1 MVPDPGAHAPARAAT
16 YDVTQVVSQ
25 GWHHQS
31 RPGRPPGPR
40 STGLKKSAGCS
51 QKSHA
56 GPLPTASIQPTLL
69 AVAACMPCSLRI
81 LVISPRQ
88 RLGGGREAAR
98 ASIQPQVKAV
108 MAGQATWPA
117 AAPAPG
123 LGGVSGRDGKIDP

>member
-56 GPLPTASIQPTLL
+56 GPLPAASIQPTL
-69 AVAACMPCSLRI
+69 

-88 RLGGGREAAR
+88 RLGGDGKLPEQAYNPRSKR
-98 ASIQPQVKAV
+98 SWRSKQP
-108 MAGQATWPA
+108 GP
-117 AAPAPG
+117 PRPPPG